1 MLSKEHRNYPTWVI
15 CIDGEPLE
23 EDDGSITLYQEGDDD
38 AIKSRFMAIVYLS
51 EDSSRVTIK
60 KFDLVPHIFA
70 SSLSVDDFRKRAQE
84 TKREG

>member
-1 MLSKEHRNYPTWVI
+1 MLKKDEKYYPTWAI

-23 EDDGSITLYQEGDDD
+23 ESDGSITLYQEGDDD
-38 AIKSRFMAIVYLS
+38 EIKERFMAIVYLS

-60 KFDLVPHIFA
+60 KFDLVPHIFTH
-70 SSLSVDDFRKRAQE
+70 SLPLDEFRKRAQE